1 MPGKRSILLLLALT
15 AATQSAAAQ
24 SRFAVHLFGLS
35 YHYKS
40 RTYRDWYGNLRH
52 YEQVNVGVGAEYLMR
67 STDRTL
73 ISFDAG
79 AYRDSKDR
87 LNVFAG
93 PAMRLKFGTHLLA
106 GAGVVLLTSR
116 TYGTPIAPLPVV
128 TARWGWVALNGTWMP
143 SLDSRESGAVA
154 MFGTVYLPRR
164 E

>member
-1 MPGKRSILLLLALT
+1 MLLLLTIT
-15 AATQSAAAQ
+15 AAPHTAAAQ

-52 YEQVNVGVGAEYLMR
+52 YEQVNLGLGAEYLMR
-67 STDRTL
+67 NTDRTL
-73 ISFDAG
+73 ISVDAG

-87 LNVFAG
+87 LNMFAG
-93 PAMRLKFGTHLLA
+93 PAVRLKLGSHLLA

-116 TYGTPIAPLPVV
+116 TYGTPIAPLPVI
-128 TARWGWVALNGTWMP
+128 TARWSGVALNGTWMP

-154 MFGTVYLPRR
+154 MFGTIYLPHRTK
-164 E
+164 